1 MSAFDDCL
9 TKGRLK
15 KIDPDVEL
23 IARELGTAKEEL
35 ERARLS
41 CASGNWNDTAMQS
54 YFVLTRCARAAV
66 NARGYKDTN
75 LYGLQIAL
83 EHLFIEP
90 GELDKAITK
99 QIRDAKDVKDAVY
112 SGRRSSPYES
122 KQMLMWAQ
130 KFAKFVFGRLA
141 LPGFDGEQVPT
152 NIPEPVSPPPRD
164 VAAIDDG
171 QQAMG
176 VGEPPR
182 HGEWRPRSDIGP
194 RQDRPRRYDPNRQPE
209 FNRGPDPNRRPDWTR
224 SSSLGRTPGP
234 SRVPEWRRPDPQ
246 RPRWLPPPDED
257 EDTAESK

>member
-1 MSAFDDCL
+1 
-9 TKGRLK
+9 
-15 KIDPDVEL
+15 
-23 IARELGTAKEEL
+23 
-35 ERARLS
+35 
-41 CASGNWNDTAMQS
+41 
-54 YFVLTRCARAAV
+54 LTRCARAAV

-141 LPGFDGEQVPT
+141 LPGFDGEQIPID
-152 NIPEPVSPPPRD
+152 IPEPAPPPPRD
-164 VAAIDDG
+164 VTSIDDG

-182 HGEWRPRSDIGP
+182 RSEWRPRSDLGP
-194 RQDRPRRYDPNRQPE
+194 RQDRPHHDPNRQPD
-209 FNRGPDPNRRPDWTR
+209 FNRGPEPSRRPDWTR
-224 SSSLGRTPGP
+224 SPSQGGTRDSARTPG
-234 SRVPEWRRPDPQ
+234 WRRPDPQ
-246 RPRWLPPPDED
+246 RPRWLPPPDEGD
-257 EDTAESK
+257 EDKAESK